1 MASYKLAPLAD
12 EDLAKIVSTT
22 IGTWGYEQ
30 AKAYAQA
37 IDDALTKLAQHP
49 TIGRQRAD
57 VYANARSFPVEKHIV
72 FYQACG
78 DGIEVARILHQRMDP
93 SKHF

>member
-12 EDLAKIVSTT
+12 EDLAKIIATT

-30 AKAYAQA
+30 A
-37 IDDALTKLAQHP
+37 IDNALNKLAQHP

-57 VYANARSFPVEKHIV
+57 VYANVRSFPVEKHVV
-72 FYQACG
+72 FYQQCDG
-78 DGIEVARILHQRMDP
+78 GIEIARILHQRMDP